1 MPVSPP
7 DEALKEVLRTLRAE
21 NPTLGT
27 AKLQAQL
34 LIEHPEWSVSEKRVK
49 KLLVAE
55 NLTLGPTPPKSKP
68 FKPNSS
74 ATAQNGGSEPFPTSK
89 VIEGLDVARWTK
101 KVKVVDFG
109 MPKGKGLVANEDIKE
124 GEDVWKEDPF
134 AIAPGWSV
142 SPSRASRFHKA
153 NITCN

>member
-7 DEALKEVLRTLRAE
+7 DEALKEVLRKLRAE
-21 NPTLGT
+21 NPTLGIT
-27 AKLQAQL
+27 KLQAQL

-49 KLLVAE
+49 KLLAAE
-55 NLTLGPTPPKSKP
+55 NLLITPPPAKNKSKNGAAAT
-68 FKPNSS
+68 NSD
-74 ATAQNGGSEPFPTSK
+74 AQLFPTSK

-109 MPKGKGLVANEDIKE
+109 APKGKGLVATEDIKE

-142 SPSRASRFHKA
+142 SLCSHLALL
-153 NITCN
+153 